1 MREQVDIKDVISLI
15 QNDLLNSEMPFNDYF
30 FHYDDVKQKKANQFP
45 KASVLYCLMRDDE
58 KELIG
63 FNTTIKMRIPVYIGQ
78 STNVFRRL
86 MAHRSKL
93 QGKWD
98 SVCMMR
104 VNPKH
109 KLQLE
114 RFFIRRNWPLE
125 NKRVSQVSLSDLKI
139 AEQFI

>member
-1 MREQVDIKDVISLI
+1 MIEQTTIQDIVDLV
-15 QNDLLNSEMPFNDYF
+15 QNDILNVQNVFKDYF
-30 FHYDDVKQKKANQFP
+30 FHYDDVKQKKAKEFP
-45 KASVLYCLMRDDE
+45 KTTVLYCLMRDDE

-86 MAHRSKL
+86 MAHRSKF

-98 SVCMMR
+98 SVCMMK
-104 VNPKH
+104 VSPKH

-114 RFFIRRNWPLE
+114 RFFIRQNWPSE
-125 NKRVSQVSLSDLKI
+125 NIRVSQVSLNDLKI